1 MVNKVVITGLGVISP
16 IGKDIE
22 TFWAACLNNE
32 SNVQPIPKHWNDYSG
47 YRSGI
52 WSPLPEID
60 FKSKGFSRVET
71 MQRDPVS
78 LLAMVAANE
87 ALDQA
92 GIDLLPVNE
101 KNRQFGLQGIDA
113 EKAGVFIGTGIGGAR
128 TFLENNA
135 CHMLKLVTKELSDN
149 NVNSDLL
156 ARLIHPSKVNPFV
169 VSMLMQNA
177 VSAAV
182 GIKYS
187 LHGTNRTISQSC
199 SSGTS
204 AIGYAFNAIQS
215 GEIDFAICGGSEYLY
230 DDYGSLYM
238 GFDVARTLASPGED
252 MEKANR
258 PFDKDRSGFLISQ
271 GGSGILILESESHAR
286 KRDAKILA
294 QVSGFAETFDAYSM
308 MSIKSDGLQ
317 IKRMI
322 KEAVRKANLQLT
334 DIDYINAHGTSTTIN
349 DEVESKVI
357 DELFSSS
364 RPLVNS
370 SKSLLGHSIGASGA
384 FEAIISI
391 LSIQHQTTHQ
401 CKNLENPIRDLNF
414 VTEQKGQEISHVLSE
429 SFAFGGHN
437 SALILS
443 AFDV

>member
-1 MVNKVVITGLGVISP
+1 MNKVVVTGLGVVSP
-16 IGKDIE
+16 IGCDIDS
-22 TFWAACLNNE
+22 FWNACLNNE
-32 SNVQPIPKHWNDYSG
+32 SNVQKIPDHWNDYSG
-47 YRSGI
+47 YKSGI

-60 FKSKGFSRVET
+60 FKSQGFSRVEV

-78 LLAMVAANE
+78 LLAIMAANE
-87 ALDQA
+87 ALNQA
-92 GIDLLPVNE
+92 GIDLVSVNE
-101 KNRQFGLQGIDA
+101 KNRQYELQGVDA
-113 EKAGVFIGTGIGGAR
+113 EKAGIFIGTGIGGAK

-135 CHMLKLVTKELSDN
+135 CHMLKRVTKELSNTD
-149 NVNSDLL
+149 VDPDLCAKL
-156 ARLIHPSKVNPFV
+156 LHPSKVNPFV

-177 VSAAV
+177 VSATM

-187 LHGTNRTISQSC
+187 LHGTNRTISQAC

-204 AIGYAFNAIQS
+204 AIGYAYNAIKS
-215 GEIDFAICGGSEYLY
+215 GQIDFAICGGSEHLY

-238 GFDVARTLASPGED
+238 GFDVARTLANPGDD

-271 GGSGILILESESHAR
+271 GGSGVLILESEAHAR
-286 KRDAKILA
+286 KREAKILA
-294 QVSGFAETFDAYSM
+294 QVSGFSETFDAHSM
-308 MSIKSDGLQ
+308 MSLNADGIQ

-322 KEAVRKANLQLT
+322 KEAVTEANLQLT
-334 DIDYINAHGTSTTIN
+334 DIDYINAHGTSTMIN

-357 DELFSSS
+357 DELFGN

-391 LSIQHQTTHQ
+391 LSIQNQTTHR
-401 CKNLENPIRDLNF
+401 CKNLENPVRDLNF
-414 VTEQKGQEISHVLSE
+414 ITEKKEQDISHVLSE

-437 SALILS
+437 SALVLS
-443 AFDV
+443 AFDA